1 MRKNKFRVLIFLLI
15 LIFAFSMGL
24 SAAEFSSEL
33 FDELADA
40 VNEEPTIEVPDYS
53 VLELDNGMIIY
64 LAEDHELPIVEMSAY
79 LRGGINK
86 EHKKESGISSLMTE
100 LMNLGSENY
109 SETEMGKFKEINGL
123 SFSFSS
129 DFDKYRIS
137 GNSLSTEKE
146 ELISLTAEILK
157 NPNFERD
164 YFSRTVNENIQYYKQ
179 QFYEDDSLLDMYFY
193 KNLYGDHPYGYQFN
207 YNLAVDFLN
216 DVKPEDLYTFYRK
229 NINPSEMIMALSG
242 DFETDSMKEL
252 IKTNFSDWK
261 NKEISDKGSYVN
273 VNPKN
278 HGRIILVNKS
288 DATQAKIRMG
298 YNFYTYNYPKKVPF
312 LMGNMIFGSGGFNS
326 RLMEN
331 LRTEKG
337 YVYGTNSRTEYH
349 KYGGSYY
356 INLSVE
362 PEKSLKAVQAVEEEM
377 NLIKSGKN
385 PIKEKELFENV
396 NLYNAV
402 FPKAYKEQIEVLDK
416 LMYEIEFR
424 SNTEQYINKLIE
436 EYNGLTAEEVQNVF
450 SEELYP
456 EIVLTVIVG
465 PKDRIL
471 PIFREKNIEVE
482 VIE

>member
-1 MRKNKFRVLIFLLI
+1 MRKNKFFVLIILLS
-15 LIFAFSMGL
+15 LIITFS
-24 SAAEFSSEL
+24 STIFAAEFSAEL

-40 VNEEPTIEVPDYS
+40 VNEKPIIEVPDYS
-53 VLELDNGMIIY
+53 VLELDNGMIVY
-64 LAEDHELPIVEMSAY
+64 LAENHELPIVEMSAY
-79 LRGGINK
+79 IRGGFSRELK
-86 EHKKESGISSLMTE
+86 EESGISSLMTE

-129 DFDKYRIS
+129 DFDKYRINAS
-137 GNSLSTEKE
+137 SLITEKD
-146 ELISLTAEILK
+146 ELISLAAEILK
-157 NPNFERD
+157 NPDFKRD
-164 YFSRTVNENIQYYKQ
+164 YFSRTVSENIQYYKQ
-179 QFYEDDSLLDMYFY
+179 QFYEDDSLLDMHFF
-193 KNLYGDHPYGYQFN
+193 KNLYGDHPYGYQYN

-216 DVKPEDLYTFYRK
+216 DVKPEDLHNFYRK

-242 DFETDSMKEL
+242 DFEIEEMKEL
-252 IKTNFSDWK
+252 LKTNFSDWE
-261 NKEISDKGSYVN
+261 NNQISAESSYVN

-278 HGRIILVNKS
+278 HGRIILVNKA

-377 NLIKSGKN
+377 DVIKNGEN
-385 PIKEKELFENV
+385 PIKKEELFENV

-402 FPKAYKEQIEVLDK
+402 FPKAYREQIDVLDK

-424 SNTEQYINKLIE
+424 SNTEEYINKLIR

-450 SEELYP
+450 SEELYTD
-456 EIVLTVIVG
+456 ILLTVIVG
-465 PKDRIL
+465 PKERIL
-471 PIFREKNIEVE
+471 PIFRENNIELEVVE
-482 VIE
+482 